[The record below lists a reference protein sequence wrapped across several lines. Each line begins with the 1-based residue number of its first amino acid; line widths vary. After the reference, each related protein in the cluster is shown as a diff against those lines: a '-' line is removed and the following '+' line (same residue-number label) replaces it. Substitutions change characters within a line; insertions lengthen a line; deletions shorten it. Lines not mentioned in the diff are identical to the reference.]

1 MMAICVKLLAALVSP
16 GEVALVFVAGM
27 ADIEDLHT
35 LFCDLLPA
43 SQSARLDI
51 LPFHSLLSAEETDAV
66 FDMVP
71 DRPKII
77 LATNIAEASLT
88 IKNVK
93 FVVDFGVSKV
103 KREGG
108 REGRREVGREGGR
121 EGGR

>member
-1 MMAICVKLLAALVSP
+1 MTICVKMLASLVAP

-35 LFCDLLPA
+35 LFSDLLPA
-43 SQSARLDI
+43 HQSAMLDI
-51 LPFHSLLSAEETDAV
+51 VPFHSLISAEETDKV
-66 FDMVP
+66 FEVSP

-88 IKNVK
+88 IKDVK

-103 KREGG
+103 RTCL
-108 REGRREVGREGGR
+108 RSVLPSHPLPPSLPPSLPC
-121 EGGR
+121 